1 MKLTSGSYLEIL
13 THECNIGLSYEF
25 QHQVFSS
32 YITAAIAFSAGL
44 SADKT
49 IAGGSKVVYNQIL
62 LDLNQVYDRTTGDFV
77 APVGG
82 VYEFTY
88 HALGQMNETIWLD
101 LYKNYM

>member
-1 MKLTSGSYLEIL
+1 MY
-13 THECNIGLSYEF
+13 
-25 QHQVFSS
+25 
-32 YITAAIAFSAGL
+32 
-44 SADKT
+44 D
-49 IAGGSKVVYNQIL
+49 QIL
-62 LDLNQVYDRTTGDFV
+62 VDLNQVYDRTTGDFV